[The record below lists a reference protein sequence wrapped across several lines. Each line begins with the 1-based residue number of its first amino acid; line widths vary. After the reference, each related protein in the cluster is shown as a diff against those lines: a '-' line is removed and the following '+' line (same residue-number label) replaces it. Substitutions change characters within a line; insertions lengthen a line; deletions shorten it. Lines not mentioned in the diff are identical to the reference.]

1 MLTIEKVIELTSN
14 VSGRG
19 DVTADTVFEELGL
32 DSSGVLELLI
42 EFEILLDTDILNEEL
57 NLYEFEKVSDM
68 HRYLLRLVSGE

>member
-1 MLTIEKVIELTSN
+1 MLTIEKVIELTSS

-42 EFEILLDTDILNEEL
+42 EFEILLDTDVLNEEL